1 MMVDNEME
9 HIPIAGDQSERARE
23 HVPIQTISLLQRW
36 FHFKPDAQLGLI
48 ERRIKFQLF
57 RCKERKNSL
66 APMNIQMKRSSD
78 TERRD

>member
-36 FHFKPDAQLGLI
+36 FHFKPDA
-48 ERRIKFQLF
+48 
-57 RCKERKNSL
+57 
-66 APMNIQMKRSSD
+66 
-78 TERRD
+78 